1 MKRVAGGDYNRLRG
15 RIIEKYG
22 SQGGFAKALNT
33 TEQTITGKLTG
44 KTQFSQSDIIRW
56 CDALDITAASVGR
69 YFFAGK
75 LSKR

>member
-1 MKRVAGGDYNRLRG
+1 MRLAGGNYNRLRG

-44 KTQFSQSDIIRW
+44 KTQFSQKDIIRW
-56 CDALDITAASVGR
+56 CDALDISAGSVGR
-69 YFFAGK
+69 YFFADK